1 MNIKTRMIKR
11 QDGRVEVLRVLSTS
25 DLSEWSEKD
34 PLAYEKSILWL
45 KDIKG
50 VRFVRTVEVRCARSR
65 RGALNLSTGER
76 VIGYAKLTANA
87 PRDRQTDCFT
97 RRLFYLK
104 PSDTEAQSSVPKDA
118 VDPRTILPGVR
129 GEMPVITIGPLG
141 HTALD
146 TLQPGT

>member
-1 MNIKTRMIKR
+1 MTIKTQTVKR
-11 QDGRVEVLRVLSTS
+11 PNGCIEVMRVLSATS
-25 DLSEWSEKD
+25 LTEWSDQD

-45 KDIKG
+45 KNIDA

-76 VIGYAKLTANA
+76 VIGYAKLTSNA
-87 PRDRQTDCFT
+87 PRDPNTDCYT

-104 PSDTEAQSSVPKDA
+104 PSDTGEQLGVPPDA

-129 GEMPVITIGPLG
+129 GETPIMPMGPLG
-141 HTALD
+141 HTAHD
-146 TLQPGT
+146 TLQPGI